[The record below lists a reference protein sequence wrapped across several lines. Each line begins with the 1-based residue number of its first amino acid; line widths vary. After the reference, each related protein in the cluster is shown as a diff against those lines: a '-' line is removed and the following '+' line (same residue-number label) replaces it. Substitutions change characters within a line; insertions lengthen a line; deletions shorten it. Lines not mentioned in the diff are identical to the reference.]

1 MTQPMMP
8 FACDL
13 DAAPLGSWAEYE
25 ESGPWIPIPFKTRF
39 ALVGKRPEGVTI
51 EWTGFSSNND
61 DFVMAYVFT
70 PGKGPPR
77 ELVKQVLQDGAYEPM
92 ESPPSA
98 HRRQDFRGRL
108 DTRSLVGTD
117 EITVRVGTFRTKRYH
132 YLTAFGENVDA
143 WISAT
148 AWPICLVKLD
158 AEQKQDPS
166 TTGRFSYE
174 LVATGS
180 DAKPRIT
187 RPAVPHNLE
196 VLKKQDDEKRAR
208 TGRPD
213 NAPRVGDTIVP

>member
-1 MTQPMMP
+1 
-8 FACDL
+8 
-13 DAAPLGSWAEYE
+13 
-25 ESGPWIPIPFKTRF
+25 
-39 ALVGKRPEGVTI
+39 
-51 EWTGFSSNND
+51 
-61 DFVMAYVFT
+61 MAYVFA
-70 PGKGPPR
+70 PGKGLPR
-77 ELVKQVLQDGAYEPM
+77 ELVKHVFQDGAYDPM
-92 ESPPSA
+92 ESPSSA
-98 HRRQDFRGRL
+98 QRRQDFPERL

-117 EITVRVGTFRTKRYH
+117 EITVRVGTFSTKRYH
-132 YLTAFGENVDA
+132 YLTKYGENVDA